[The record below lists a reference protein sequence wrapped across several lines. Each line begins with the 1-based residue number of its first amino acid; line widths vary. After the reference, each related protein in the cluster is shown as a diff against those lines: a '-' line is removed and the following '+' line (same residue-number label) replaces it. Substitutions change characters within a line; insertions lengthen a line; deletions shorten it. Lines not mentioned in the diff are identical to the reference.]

1 MYLEPRLS
9 HRFALITEPADLLR
23 TRVGCA
29 VVTERDAGYDTARK
43 PSVLVPDP
51 RPYAIVQVETA
62 TDVAATVDFARE
74 IGFPLAV
81 RSGGHSLTGF
91 GTVDDGIVVDLAQ
104 MKAVAIDSATGIGRV
119 QAGAN
124 TGDLLAASAPLGLAL
139 TTGDTASVGLG
150 GLTTGG
156 GVGFMARKYGLTIDS
171 LLSAEVVLADGRIVT
186 ASEFEHP
193 DLFWAIRGGGGN
205 FGIVTEFTFQLARVG
220 TVLGGA
226 LVLPATRA
234 VVRGYLDYSVAAPD
248 ELTTIANV
256 MHLPPAP
263 FVPADRVGDVALVIL
278 TVWDGD
284 IEAGQQ
290 ALEPLRALADPL
302 VDTIQ
307 PMPYAGMYQY
317 TAAQEMPHAAATRM
331 MFANELSDRAIDETL
346 AAVAASPGPMSLV
359 QFRGMG
365 GAIARVDRNATAFAH
380 RQQPWFVA
388 ILGLWSGAE
397 EEAPQRAWT
406 ADLWAK
412 IRDESAG
419 VYVNFLE
426 SEGDDRTR
434 AAYPD
439 RTYAHLAAIKQ
450 IYDPENFF
458 RRNQNIAPRG

>member
-1 MYLEPRLS
+1 MYLEPSLS
-9 HRFALITEPADLLR
+9 HRFALITEPADSLR
-23 TRVGCA
+23 TRVGCT

-43 PSVLVPDP
+43 PSVLVPNP
-51 RPYAIVQVETA
+51 RPYAVVQVETA
-62 TDVAATVDFARE
+62 ADVAATVAFARE
-74 IGFPLAV
+74 LGFPLAV

-104 MKAVAIDSATGIGRV
+104 MKAVTIDPATGIGRV
-119 QAGAN
+119 QAGAS
-124 TGDLLAASAPLGLAL
+124 TGDLLAVSAPLGLAL

-156 GVGFMARKYGLTIDS
+156 GIGFMARKYGLTIDS

-226 LVLPATRA
+226 LVLPATRET
-234 VVRGYLDYSVAAPD
+234 VRGYLDYSIAAPD

-263 FVPADRVGDVALVIL
+263 FVPADRVGEVALVIL
-278 TVWDGD
+278 AVWDGD
-284 IEAGQQ
+284 IEAGRE
-290 ALEPLRALADPL
+290 AFAPLRTLAEPLA
-302 VDTIQ
+302 DTIQ
-307 PMPYAGMYQY
+307 PMPYAGMYHY
-317 TAAQEMPHAAATRM
+317 TAAQEMPHAAATRV
-331 MFANELSDRAIDETL
+331 MFANELSDRMIDETL

-359 QFRGMG
+359 QFRSMG
-365 GAIARVDRNATAFAH
+365 GAVARVGSNATAFAH

-388 ILGLWSGAE
+388 ILGLWTDAEGA
-397 EEAPQRAWT
+397 APQRAWT
-406 ADLWAK
+406 AGLWAK

-419 VYVNFLE
+419 AYVSFLE

-439 RTYAHLAAIKQ
+439 RTYARLAAIKQ

-458 RRNQNIAPRG
+458 RRNQNITPRG

>member
-1 MYLEPRLS
+1 MYLEPSLS
-9 HRFALITEPADLLR
+9 HRFALITEPADSLR
-23 TRVGCA
+23 TRVGCT

-43 PSVLVPDP
+43 PSVLVPNP
-51 RPYAIVQVETA
+51 RPYAVVQVETA
-62 TDVAATVDFARE
+62 ADVAATVAFARE
-74 IGFPLAV
+74 LGFPLAV

-104 MKAVAIDSATGIGRV
+104 MKAVTIDPATGIGRV
-119 QAGAN
+119 QAGAS
-124 TGDLLAASAPLGLAL
+124 TGDLLAVSAPLGLAL

-156 GVGFMARKYGLTIDS
+156 GIGFMARKYGLTIDS
-171 LLSAEVVLADGRIVT
+171 LLSAEVVLADGCIVT

-226 LVLPATRA
+226 LVLPATRET
-234 VVRGYLDYSVAAPD
+234 VRGYLDYSIAAPD

-263 FVPADRVGDVALVIL
+263 FVPDDRVGEVALVIL
-278 TVWDGD
+278 AVWDGD
-284 IEAGQQ
+284 IEAGRE
-290 ALEPLRALADPL
+290 ALAPLRTLAEPLA
-302 VDTIQ
+302 DTIQ
-307 PMPYAGMYQY
+307 PMPYAGMYHY
-317 TAAQEMPHAAATRM
+317 TAAQEMPHAAATRA
-331 MFANELSDRAIDETL
+331 MFANELSDRMIDETL

-365 GAIARVDRNATAFAH
+365 GAVARVGSNATAFAH

-388 ILGLWSGAE
+388 ILGLWTDAEGA
-397 EEAPQRAWT
+397 APQRAWT

-419 VYVNFLE
+419 AYVSFLE

-439 RTYAHLAAIKQ
+439 RTYARLAAIKQ